1 MDRRAFVGTLTGGLL
16 AVPLT
21 AGAQQA
27 KKAPRIAFIWN
38 NATEAEITGV
48 PTNRSARIFLEGMR
62 ELGWVDGQNIT
73 IERRAVAGQ
82 PERFTALAE
91 ELVELHVDLIVVNST
106 PGAMKVAQVSP
117 TIPIVIVGGNVT
129 VLIRAGLIKSLARP
143 GGNMTGSMSSTGP
156 ENFDKTLQLL
166 KEVAPKIS
174 RVAHLFSPPFEP
186 RPITEASRALKLTVL
201 PVEVATPEG
210 LEAAFTT
217 IRKAHV
223 DAMAV
228 GGSPFVTIVTY
239 LRQIAEFAAKER
251 LPTIFWRRD
260 FPELGGLMSFGTD
273 WADQYRR
280 AATFVDKIL
289 KGAKPAE
296 LPIEQPTKFE
306 LVINLKTAK
315 ALGLTIPPA
324 LLQRADEVIG

>member
-1 MDRRAFVGTLTGGLL
+1 VRRRAFLGAVTAGLL
-16 AVPLT
+16 AAPL
-21 AGAQQA
+21 AVEAQQA
-27 KKAPRIAFIWN
+27 KKASRVAFIWN

-73 IERRAVAGQ
+73 IERRAAAGRA
-82 PERFTALAE
+82 ERYTALAE
-91 ELVELHVDLIVVNST
+91 ELVGLHVDLIVVNST
-106 PGAMKVAQVSP
+106 PGAMKVAEVSP

-129 VLIRAGLIKSLARP
+129 VLIRAGLIKTLARP
-143 GGNMTGSMSSTGP
+143 GGNLTGSMSSTGP

-166 KEVAPKIS
+166 KEAVPRIS
-174 RVAHLFSPPFEP
+174 RVAHLFSPPFQP

-201 PVEVATPEG
+201 PVEVADPDR
-210 LEAAFTT
+210 LETAFTI

-223 DAMAV
+223 DAMFV
-228 GGSPFVTIVTY
+228 GGSPFVTIATY
-239 LRQIAEFAAKER
+239 LHQIAEFAAKER
-251 LPTIFWRRD
+251 LPAIFWRRD

-289 KGAKPAE
+289 NGAKPAD
-296 LPIEQPTKFE
+296 LPVEQPTKFD
-306 LVINLKTAK
+306 LIINLKTAK
-315 ALGLTIPPA
+315 TLGLTIQPA
-324 LLQRADEVIG
+324 LQARADEVIE